1 MNRREFLKYSGA
13 AALAGSCGAS
23 SLAYGKEKFGKRLAV
38 ISLQGGM
45 DGLAAIP
52 PLGDKYLFDQRPDL
66 IGDEIFEINREFG
79 LSKAM
84 PNFYALLGKGEAFVV
99 HASGFPYTKRSHFEG
114 QNVIQ
119 SGVRV
124 PFSEK
129 TGWVGRSLAKV
140 GLSGRALSVDKPL
153 ILRGYDDI
161 ETVYPAHVSGAND
174 LDPELIQ
181 GLMNSAYGP
190 LKDSL
195 NKIGESIDMGML
207 NISRNPKTLA
217 FTAGQAM
224 ARNDGPVVSFV
235 EVGGFDTH
243 AQQGVNQS
251 GAQNKKLAELDQ
263 IIDAYRKGL
272 GEKWSD
278 TIILT
283 VTEFGRTVKMNG
295 SHGTDHGFG
304 SATFVSGGLVG
315 KGAVLSDWPSLKNS
329 QLFENRD
336 LMVTIDCRS
345 LWCASLSKVFEIDH
359 QILADEVFFDKSIPD
374 ISKYVFA

>member
-1 MNRREFLKYSGA
+1 M
-13 AALAGSCGAS
+13 S
-23 SLAYGKEKFGKRLAV
+23 SNLECESRLA
-38 ISLQGGM
+38 
-45 DGLAAIP
+45 
-52 PLGDKYLFDQRPDL
+52 K
-66 IGDEIFEINREFG
+66 
-79 LSKAM
+79 
-84 PNFYALLGKGEAFVV
+84 
-99 HASGFPYTKRSHFEG
+99 
-114 QNVIQ
+114 
-119 SGVRV
+119 
-124 PFSEK
+124 K

-251 GAQNKKLAELDQ
+251 GAQK
-263 IIDAYRKGL
+263 
-272 GEKWSD
+272 
-278 TIILT
+278 
-283 VTEFGRTVKMNG
+283 
-295 SHGTDHGFG
+295 
-304 SATFVSGGLVG
+304 
-315 KGAVLSDWPSLKNS
+315 
-329 QLFENRD
+329 
-336 LMVTIDCRS
+336 
-345 LWCASLSKVFEIDH
+345 
-359 QILADEVFFDKSIPD
+359 
-374 ISKYVFA
+374 